1 MQSAQIA
8 VLGLVAVV
16 AFIAGEYHNA
26 QVAGPIDA
34 GSKLVLET
42 LTAKVEMGK
51 VRELDG
57 IRRNARGLGRRAS
70 QAQLGRSG
78 LPWSP
83 GSIAAAGG
91 HALQRCTQRMW
102 CWIPSLPLRA
112 VQSLHLCQF
121 IWVV

>member
-1 MQSAQIA
+1 MVQSAQIA

-51 VRELDG
+51 VR
-57 IRRNARGLGRRAS
+57 A
-70 QAQLGRSG
+70 
-78 LPWSP
+78 
-83 GSIAAAGG
+83 
-91 HALQRCTQRMW
+91 
-102 CWIPSLPLRA
+102 
-112 VQSLHLCQF
+112 
-121 IWVV
+121 